1 MKPIILGSR
10 GSPLALAQ
18 TRYIMAELKRAW
30 PGRNFEIHVIKTE
43 GDKLAET
50 DGADKQKLG
59 KGLFTAELERALL
72 AGEIDLA
79 VHSLKDLPTSGPA
92 GLMLA
97 AIPKRAD
104 ARDVLIT
111 RGPDLIPEQ
120 PQQPEG
126 WITASGS
133 LRRVLLGPELRY
145 GAILATGSP
154 RREAQLRLVRAD
166 LVTVPIRGNIDT
178 RLRKFRENQEWSGLV
193 LAAAGLDRLK
203 PDVTGLTV
211 TKMSFS
217 QMLPAPGQ
225 GALGIQTRKE
235 NSADVRALVRA
246 VHDPITAAA
255 VTAERM
261 FLEALGGGC
270 GEPIAAYAEVD
281 ADNLLKLEG
290 IAWLIGEAAPRR
302 GKLVR
307 RVDQAEAL
315 GVDLAVEISR

>member
-1 MKPIILGSR
+1 MKPIVLGSR

-18 TRYIMAELKRAW
+18 TRQVMTDLKRAW

-43 GDKLAET
+43 GDKLAELG
-50 DGADKQKLG
+50 DAPNGKLSQG
-59 KGLFTAELERALL
+59 IFTAELEEALL
-72 AGEIDLA
+72 TGGIDLA
-79 VHSLKDLPTSGPA
+79 VHSLKDLPTSGPT

-97 AIPKRAD
+97 AVPKRAD

-111 RGPDLIPEQ
+111 RGPDLVPEQ
-120 PQQPEG
+120 PQQPEN

-133 LRRVLLGPELRY
+133 LRRVMLGPELRY
-145 GAILATGSP
+145 GSVIATGSP
-154 RREAQLRLVRAD
+154 RREAQLRLVRGDIRTA
-166 LVTVPIRGNIDT
+166 PIRGNIDT

-203 PDVTGLTV
+203 PDVAGLTV
-211 TKMSFS
+211 TPMAFS

-225 GALGIQTRKE
+225 GALGIQTRME
-235 NSADVRALVRA
+235 NSVDVRTLLRA
-246 VHDPITAAA
+246 IHDPISSAA

-270 GEPIAAYAEVD
+270 GEPIAAYAEVCGD
-281 ADNLLKLEG
+281 GLLKLEG
-290 IAWLIGEAAPRR
+290 IAWLIGEADPRR

-307 RVDQAEAL
+307 RIDQAEML

>member
-1 MKPIILGSR
+1 MKPVVLGSR

-18 TRYIMAELKRAW
+18 TRSVMADLKRAW

-43 GDKLAET
+43 GDRLAEKPVV
-50 DGADKQKLG
+50 GNLKLG
-59 KGLFTAELERALL
+59 KGIFTAELERALL

-79 VHSLKDLPTSGPA
+79 VHSLKDLPTSSPE

-111 RGPDLIPEQ
+111 RGADLAPER
-120 PQQPEG
+120 PEG
-126 WITASGS
+126 WVTASGS
-133 LRRVLLGPELRY
+133 LRRVLLGPELSY

-154 RREAQLRLVRAD
+154 RRAAQLRLIRDDVRTA
-166 LVTVPIRGNIDT
+166 VIRGNIDT
-178 RLRKFRENQEWSGLV
+178 RLRKFRENETWSGLI
-193 LAAAGLDRLK
+193 LAAAGLERLK
-203 PDVTGLTV
+203 PDVAGLTV

-225 GALGIQTRKE
+225 GALALQTRKE
-235 NSADVRALVRA
+235 GSGDVRTLLRAL
-246 VHDPITAAA
+246 HDPVTAAA

-261 FLEALGGGC
+261 FLQALGGGC

-281 ADNLLKLEG
+281 ADHLLKLEG
-290 IAWLIGEAAPRR
+290 IAWLIGETAPRR
-302 GKLVR
+302 GKLVGR
-307 RVDQAEAL
+307 LDQAEAL

>member
-1 MKPIILGSR
+1 MKPVILGSR

-18 TRYIMAELKRAW
+18 SRHIATELKRLW
-30 PGRNFEIHVIKTE
+30 PGRNFEINVIKTE
-43 GDKLAET
+43 GDRLAEK
-50 DGADKQKLG
+50 ADAGNPTLG

-79 VHSLKDLPTSGPA
+79 VHSLKDLPTSGPE

-111 RGPDLIPEQ
+111 RGVDLAPVM
-120 PQQPEG
+120 PEG

-133 LRRVLLGPELRY
+133 LRRVLLGPALRY

-166 LVTVPIRGNIDT
+166 LGTVAVRGNIDT
-178 RLRKFRENQEWSGLV
+178 RLRKFRENEEWSGLI
-193 LAAAGLDRLK
+193 LAAAGLERLK
-203 PDVTGLTV
+203 PDLAGLNVTRLP
-211 TKMSFS
+211 FS

-225 GALGIQTRKE
+225 GALALQTRME
-235 NSADVRALVRA
+235 SSVDVRTLVRAL
-246 VHDPITAAA
+246 HDPVTAAA

-261 FLEALGGGC
+261 FLQALGGGC
-270 GEPIAAYAEVD
+270 GEPIAAYAQVE

-290 IAWLIGEAAPRR
+290 IAWLIGETEPRR

-307 RVDQAEAL
+307 RFDQAEVL

>member
-18 TRYIMAELKRAW
+18 TRQVMADLKRAW

-43 GDKLAET
+43 GDKLAESVR
-50 DGADKQKLG
+50 ADTKLG
-59 KGLFTAELERALL
+59 KGIFTAELEKALL
-72 AGEIDLA
+72 DESIDMA
-79 VHSLKDLPTSGPA
+79 VHSLKDLPTTIA
-92 GLMLA
+92 QGLMVA

-111 RGPDLIPEQ
+111 RGPDLVPDK
-120 PQQPEG
+120 PEG

-133 LRRVLLGPELRY
+133 LRRMLLGPELRY

-154 RREAQLRLVRAD
+154 RREAQLKLVRSD
-166 LVTVPIRGNIDT
+166 LRTVPVRGNIDT
-178 RLRKFRENQEWSGLV
+178 RLKRFRENQEWSGII

-203 PDVTGLTV
+203 PDTIGLTV
-211 TKMSFS
+211 TPMSFA

-225 GALGIQTRKE
+225 GALGIQTRVE
-235 NSADVRALVRA
+235 NSVDVRTLVRAL
-246 VHDPITAAA
+246 HDPVTAAA

-270 GEPIAAYAEVD
+270 GEPIAAYAEVG
-281 ADNLLKLEG
+281 ADGLLKLEG
-290 IAWLIGEAAPRR
+290 VAWLIGETEPRR

-307 RVDQAEAL
+307 RVDQAEVL